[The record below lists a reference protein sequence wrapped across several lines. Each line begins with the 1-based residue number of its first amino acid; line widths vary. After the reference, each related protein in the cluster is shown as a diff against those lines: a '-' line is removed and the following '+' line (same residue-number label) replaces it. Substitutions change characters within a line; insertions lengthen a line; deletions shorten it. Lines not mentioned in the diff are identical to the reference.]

1 MIDQAHEAI
10 KSKTLGLYLAKRLP
24 HIKEKIDKSTDL
36 VKEIDKIR
44 FEQKKELE
52 MQIWRLT
59 PFKD

>member
-52 MQIWRLT
+52 M
-59 PFKD
+59 